1 MRESVTGKAD
11 YPTRVVDGRHGF
23 RLRCPAMDTTPTLP
37 FIAAD
42 AVRRALAYPALVDAL
57 RNAFA
62 APAQVPRRHA
72 HDLCGQGTLLLMP
85 AWQPQGQLG
94 VKLVSVMHG
103 NRDRGLPTVHA
114 LYILLDAQTGVPLAL
129 MDGEQ
134 LTLRRTAA
142 VSALASLSLSR
153 PDSRTLLLVGSGR
166 LAPEIA
172 VAHCAV
178 REIDRVLVWGRD
190 PAKVQQAMRRARAAG
205 LPAQVAL
212 HAVASLA
219 QGCETADIICCAT
232 TSTEPL
238 LRADWLRPGTH
249 VDLVGGFR
257 PDMREAD
264 DALVCSARLFVDTA
278 EGALAEAG
286 DLVQPMQAG
295 LLGRDAVCAEL
306 AQLASG
312 TREGRRND
320 AEITLFKS
328 VGSALAD
335 LASAGLVWRA
345 WCESQDAQA
354 RQG

>member
-1 MRESVTGKAD
+1 
-11 YPTRVVDGRHGF
+11 
-23 RLRCPAMDTTPTLP
+23 MDTTTSLP
-37 FIAAD
+37 FIAAEP
-42 AVRRALAYPALVDAL
+42 VRHALAYPPLVEAL
-57 RNAFA
+57 RSAFA
-62 APAQVPRRHA
+62 APAEVPRRHA
-72 HDLCGQGTLLLMP
+72 HDLSGLGTLLLMP

-94 VKLVSVMHG
+94 VKLVSVMPG
-103 NRDRGLPTVHA
+103 NRERGLPTVHA

-153 PDSRTLLLVGSGR
+153 ADSRTLLLVGSGR
-166 LAPEIA
+166 LAPEMA

-190 PAKVQQAMRRARAAG
+190 PARVAQAILGARAAG

-212 HAVASLA
+212 QPVASLA
-219 QGCETADIICCAT
+219 QGCAAADIICCAT
-232 TSTEPL
+232 TSLEPL
-238 LRADWLRPGTH
+238 VRAEWVRPGTH

-264 DALVCSARLFVDTA
+264 DALVCGASLFVDTA
-278 EGALAEAG
+278 DGALAEAG
-286 DLVQPMQAG
+286 DLVQPMRAG
-295 LLGRDAVCAEL
+295 LLHRDAVRAGLAEL
-306 AQLASG
+306 ANG
-312 TREGRRND
+312 THAGRRD
-320 AEITLFKS
+320 GVEITLFKS

-345 WCESQDAQA
+345 WCASRDGQA
-354 RQG
+354 AHG

>member
-1 MRESVTGKAD
+1 MRI
-11 YPTRVVDGRHGF
+11 VDERLGF
-23 RLRCPAMDTTPTLP
+23 RLRCPAMDTTTSLP

-42 AVRRALAYPALVDAL
+42 AVRDALAYPALIDAL
-57 RNAFA
+57 RRAFT

-72 HDLCGQGTLLLMP
+72 HDLSAQGTLLLMP

-94 VKLVSVMHG
+94 VKLVSVMPG

-166 LAPEIA
+166 LALGMA

-178 REIDRVLVWGRD
+178 RDIDRVLVWGRD
-190 PAKVQQAMRRARAAG
+190 PAKVQQAMQRTRDAG

-212 HAVASLA
+212 QAAASLA
-219 QGCETADIICCAT
+219 QGCEAADIICCAT

-238 LRADWLRPGTH
+238 LRANWLRPGTH

-264 DALVCSARLFVDTA
+264 DALVCRASVFVDTA

-295 LLGRDAVCAEL
+295 LLGSDAVRAEL
-306 AQLASG
+306 AELADG
-312 TREGRRND
+312 THAGRFDNT
-320 AEITLFKS
+320 ELTLFKS

-345 WCESQDAQA
+345 WCDSQGVHA
-354 RQG
+354 RHG